1 MTTDN
6 TTEEPKQKPKKLVLT
21 CWEDSEPYEPGTRNL
36 FEFED
41 DKAGILNRTA
51 AAKAIDYVHDLLNAV
66 TDYRFDLHHELSKL
80 AVDICKV
87 ANGKVKISFYEV
99 PISIV
104 NLLIQKY
111 NIELEEA

>member
-6 TTEEPKQKPKKLVLT
+6 TAEEPKPKKLVLT